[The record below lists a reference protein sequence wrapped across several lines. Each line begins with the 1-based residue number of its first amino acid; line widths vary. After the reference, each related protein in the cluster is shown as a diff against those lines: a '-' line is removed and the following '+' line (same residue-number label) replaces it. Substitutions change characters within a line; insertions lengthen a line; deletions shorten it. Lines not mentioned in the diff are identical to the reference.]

1 MPPEDRWRAL
11 LLVCLSALA
20 VATNYTI
27 HGPVLGFI
35 RADLGIDAAT
45 AGAIATAF
53 FLGGA
58 ATMLLGGVVADRIG
72 TKPAVTSGFLLVVI
86 SNLGIGLASP
96 TFEWLLLWRAI
107 GGLGGGYSFVAGAAY
122 TRAIYDDRGRHLAQG
137 LYGASFLLGSSLT
150 LLYVPWLA
158 GPDGDWRL
166 AFTISALAVA
176 AAWLAWTLLA
186 PEEERLPRQGGV
198 LAAFRRALGERNTVI
213 LALCHMC
220 GFGMAM
226 VVGTW
231 VTLYLADSFGLAV
244 AFAGALGSTALVLGI
259 VGRVSGGAILEAG
272 VPPVRLIRVALAMA
286 SLGLLAMAFATGIA
300 PPAGLV
306 LALGA
311 IVATGLGVGLPYAA
325 VFNGAAASVPDSPA
339 TAQSIV
345 GWGGLLIAIFGPP
358 LVGGLLDATGSF
370 AAGFV
375 VLAAIP
381 AGVLL
386 LTTLLR
392 PVRFSIEPD

>member
-1 MPPEDRWRAL
+1 
-11 LLVCLSALA
+11 
-20 VATNYTI
+20 
-27 HGPVLGFI
+27 
-35 RADLGIDAAT
+35 
-45 AGAIATAF
+45 
-53 FLGGA
+53 
-58 ATMLLGGVVADRIG
+58 MLLGGVVADRIG